1 MKPID
6 PRLLRYAR
14 ATRLFL
20 VAVVGLGAVGAG
32 LVIAQAMLIA
42 EVVVGAF
49 QQGQSVTELRTPL
62 LLLASVAVGRSVVAW
77 LTELAAHRASA
88 AVKSELRGRL
98 LDRAA
103 ALGPGW
109 LSGQRTG
116 SLVTLAT
123 RGVDALDDYF
133 SRYLPQ
139 LGLAVVVPV
148 AVLARIVTEDWVSAG
163 IIIGTL
169 PLIPLFMMLIGWAT
183 QSRMDGQWRLLSR
196 LSGHFLDVVAG
207 LPTLKV
213 FGRAKAQAESI
224 RRITGEYRQATL
236 RTLRIAF
243 LSSFALELLATL
255 SVALVAVTIGMR
267 LVHGDMDLSIGLV
280 ILILAPEAYL
290 PLRQVGAQYHAAAE
304 GLAAAEEIFTVL
316 ETPVLASGT
325 GAVPAGAV
333 AFEGVTVRYPGRS
346 VDAVDDVSFSVEP
359 GETVALVGPSGVGKS
374 TLLNV
379 LLGFVRPT
387 EGRVRIGG
395 ADLADLDLEEWRSR
409 IAWVPQRPHLYAG
422 TIADN
427 VRLARPDAEESAVR
441 RALRDAGALEF
452 VDALP
457 EGADTVLGED
467 GAGLSAG
474 QRQRL
479 ALARAFL
486 ADRPVLLLDEPT
498 AALDGATEAEVVAA
512 VRRLAV
518 GRTVLLVVH
527 RPALL
532 EVADRVVRLEG
543 ASSVGHRGDARPTRE
558 LRPLT
563 SHPRPPATRLAQLER
578 GPEGAGV
585 DGSGH
590 GLRGAAEVG
599 RLGSGPEG
607 AEVGRLGSGPEGLR
621 VGRQGSGPEGVGVG
635 PSEREAVG
643 QDPRGRG
650 VLGRVRG
657 LAGDRRGR
665 LGVAL
670 LLGTLAVGSAVGLMA
685 TSGWLISRAS
695 QQPPVLYLMVAVTAT
710 RAFGIGRAVF
720 RYAERLVSHDA
731 VLRMLADTRVAV
743 YRRLERLAPAG
754 LRTTRRGDLLT
765 RLVADVDALQDYW
778 LRWLLPAGVA
788 VAVSAA
794 SVGFTAWLLPEA
806 GAALAVG
813 LLAAGVGVPLVT
825 ATAARRAERR
835 LAPARAVLATRV
847 TDLLTGT
854 AELAV
859 AGALPARTDAARRAD
874 GTLTRIASRSAAVTA
889 LGDGLTA
896 LVSGLTVTAGALLG
910 AQAVSAGRLGGV
922 AMAVVV
928 LTPLA
933 AFEAVLGLPL
943 AVRYRQRVRRSAE
956 RVYEVLDAPEPVR
969 EPERPRQAPASP
981 FPLVLKQLTA
991 RYEGQRREALA
1002 GFDLTLEQGRRI
1014 AVVGTSGAGKT
1025 TLAQVLLR
1033 FLDPQAGSY
1042 TLAGADACAVAG
1054 DDVRRLVGLCAQDAH
1069 LFDSSVR
1076 ENLLLARKDAGEA
1089 DLRGA
1094 LARARLLDWVEGLP
1108 DGLDTLVGE
1117 HGARLS
1123 GGQRQRLALA
1133 RALLADFPVL
1143 VLDEPAEHLDLA
1155 TADALTAD
1163 LLAATEG
1170 RTTLL
1175 ITHRLAGLDAVD
1187 EVIVLDAGR
1196 VVQRG
1201 PYAELAA
1208 VDGPLRAMARREAEA
1223 ESLVGVG

>member
-1 MKPID
+1 VFHVKPID

-14 ATRLFL
+14 ATRLFM

-49 QQGQSVTELRTPL
+49 QHRMTVSALGTPL
-62 LLLASVAVGRSVVAW
+62 LLLAAVAAGRALVSW

-98 LDRAA
+98 LERAV

-109 LSGQRTG
+109 LGGQRTG
-116 SLVTLAT
+116 SLVALAT

-148 AVLARIVTEDWVSAG
+148 AVLARIVTEDWVSAA
-163 IIIGTL
+163 IIVGTL
-169 PLIPLFMMLIGWAT
+169 PLIPVFMMLIGWAT
-183 QSRMDGQWRLLSR
+183 QSRMDRQWRLLSR

-224 RRITGEYRQATL
+224 RRITGEYRQATM

-243 LSSFALELLATL
+243 ISSFALELLSTL

-267 LVHGDMDLSIGLV
+267 LVHGEMDLYVGLV
-280 ILILAPEAYL
+280 ILVLAPEAYL

-304 GLAAAEEIFTVL
+304 GLAAAEEIFAVL
-316 ETPVLASGT
+316 ETPVPASGT
-325 GAVPAGAV
+325 ADVPEGAI

-346 VDAVDDVSFSVEP
+346 EDAVSRASFTVEP
-359 GETVALVGPSGVGKS
+359 GETVALVGPSGIGKS

-395 ADLADLDLEEWRSR
+395 VDLREADLEQWRSR
-409 IAWVPQRPHLYAG
+409 IAWVPQRPHLFAG
-422 TIADN
+422 TVAEN
-427 VRLARPDAEESAVR
+427 VRLARPGADDDAVR
-441 RALRDAGALEF
+441 RALADAGALEF
-452 VDALP
+452 VEALP
-457 EGADTVLGED
+457 EGTDTLLGED

-498 AALDGATEAEVVAA
+498 AALDGATEAEVVQA
-512 VRRLAV
+512 VRRLAA

-532 EVADRVVRLEG
+532 APADRIVRLDAPTLPTAVE
-543 ASSVGHRGDARPTRE
+543 HRAPEIQTATPAAYESPAVHEPGNATAAAVSGGGGVLARVR
-558 LRPLT
+558 
-563 SHPRPPATRLAQLER
+563 AM
-578 GPEGAGV
+578 
-585 DGSGH
+585 
-590 GLRGAAEVG
+590 
-599 RLGSGPEG
+599 SGP
-607 AEVGRLGSGPEGLR
+607 
-621 VGRQGSGPEGVGVG
+621 
-635 PSEREAVG
+635 
-643 QDPRGRG
+643 
-650 VLGRVRG
+650 
-657 LAGDRRGR
+657 RRGR
-665 LGVAL
+665 LALAL
-670 LLGTLAVGSAVGLMA
+670 LLGSLALGSAVGLMA

-720 RYAERLVSHDA
+720 RYGERLVSHDA

-754 LRTTRRGDLLT
+754 LRRTRRGDLLS
-765 RLVADVDALQDYW
+765 RLVSDVDALQDYW
-778 LRWLLPAGVA
+778 LRWLLPAGTA
-788 VAVSAA
+788 VVVSAA

-806 GAALAVG
+806 GLALAVG
-813 LLAAGVGVPLVT
+813 LVAAGVGVPLLTGAV
-825 ATAARRAERR
+825 ARRADRR
-835 LAPARAVLATRV
+835 LAPARGQLATRV

-854 AELAV
+854 AELTV
-859 AGALPARTDAARRAD
+859 AGALDARSAEARRAD
-874 GTLTRIASRSAAVTA
+874 GVLTRIASRAATATA

-896 LVSGLTVTAGALLG
+896 LLSGLTVAATALAGV
-910 AQAVSAGRLGGV
+910 QAVADGRLDGV
-922 AMAVVV
+922 STAVVV

-943 AVRYRQRVRRSAE
+943 AVQYRQRVRRSAQ

-981 FPLVLKQLTA
+981 FPVALKGVTA
-991 RYEGQRREALA
+991 RYEGQRRPALD
-1002 GFDLTLEQGRRI
+1002 GLDLTLGRGQRI
-1014 AVVGTSGAGKT
+1014 AVVGPSGSGKT
-1025 TLAQVLLR
+1025 TLAQTLLR
-1033 FLDPQAGSY
+1033 FLDAEAGSY
-1042 TLAGADACAVAG
+1042 TLAGVDARALAG

-1076 ENLLLARKDAGEA
+1076 ENLLLARKDATE
-1089 DLRGA
+1089 DQLRDV
-1094 LARARLLDWVEGLP
+1094 LRRARLLEWADRLP

-1143 VLDEPAEHLDLA
+1143 VLDEPAEHLDLP

-1163 LLAATEG
+1163 LLAATQG

-1175 ITHRLAGLDAVD
+1175 ITHRLAGLEAVD
-1187 EVIVLDAGR
+1187 EVVVLDEGR

-1201 PYAELAA
+1201 AYAELVA
-1208 VDGPLRAMARREAEA
+1208 VPGPLRAMVEREEQG
-1223 ESLVGVG
+1223 ESLVATG

>member
-6 PRLLRYAR
+6 PRLLKYAR
-14 ATRLFL
+14 AIRLFL

-49 QQGQSVTELRTPL
+49 QHGQSVAELRTPL
-62 LLLASVAVGRSVVAW
+62 LLLVAVAVGRSVVAW

-109 LSGQRTG
+109 LAGQRTG

-148 AVLARIVTEDWVSAG
+148 AVLARIVTEDWVSAA
-163 IIIGTL
+163 IIVGTL

-183 QSRMDGQWRLLSR
+183 QSRMDRQWRLLSR

-267 LVHGDMDLSIGLV
+267 LVHGDMDLYIGLM
-280 ILILAPEAYL
+280 ILVLAPEAYL

-304 GLAAAEEIFTVL
+304 GLAAAEEIFAVL
-316 ETPVLASGT
+316 QTPVPASGS

-333 AFEGVTVRYPGRS
+333 AFDGVTVRYPGRS
-346 VDAVDDVSFSVEP
+346 TAAVTEASFTIEP

-374 TLLNV
+374 TLVNV
-379 LLGFVRPT
+379 LLGFVAPT

-395 ADLADLDLEEWRSR
+395 ADLAGLDAEEWRSR
-409 IAWVPQRPHLYAG
+409 IAWVPQQPHLYAG
-422 TIADN
+422 TIAEN
-427 VRLARPDAEESAVR
+427 VRLARPDADDVAVR

-457 EGADTVLGED
+457 EGAETVLGED

-486 ADRPVLLLDEPT
+486 ADRPVLVLDEPT
-498 AALDGATEAEVVAA
+498 AGLDGATEAEVVAA
-512 VRRLAV
+512 VGRLAA

-532 EVADRVVRLEG
+532 EGADRVVRLESAESLADRG
-543 ASSVGHRGDARPTRE
+543 YGGPASG
-558 LRPLT
+558 LRPLD
-563 SHPRPPATRLAQLER
+563 PRPRPLATRPGGMDDVSADQDLAERDLAEAGFDGLES
-578 GPEGAGV
+578 GPVARRQGG
-585 DGSGH
+585 GSG
-590 GLRGAAEVG
+590 RRFG
-599 RLGSGPEG
+599 RS
-607 AEVGRLGSGPEGLR
+607 AR
-621 VGRQGSGPEGVGVG
+621 
-635 PSEREAVG
+635 
-643 QDPRGRG
+643 

-657 LAGDRRGR
+657 LAGPRRGR
-665 LGVAL
+665 LLLAM
-670 LLGTLAVGSAVGLMA
+670 LLGGLALGSAVGLMA
-685 TSGWLISRAS
+685 TSGWLISRAA

-754 LRTTRRGDLLT
+754 LRSARRGDLLT
-765 RLVADVDALQDYW
+765 RLVADVDELQDYW
-778 LRWLLPAGVA
+778 LRWLLPASVA
-788 VAVSAA
+788 VAVSVA

-806 GAALAVG
+806 GAALAAG
-813 LLAAGVGVPLVT
+813 LVSAGVGVPLVT
-825 ATAARRAERR
+825 ATVARRTERR
-835 LAPARAVLATRV
+835 LAPARGALATRV

-854 AELAV
+854 AELTV

-874 GTLTRIASRSAAVTA
+874 GTLTRIASRAAAVTA

-896 LVSGLTVTAGALLG
+896 LISGLTVTATALLG
-910 AQAVSAGRLGGV
+910 AQAVAAGRLGGV

-933 AFEAVLGLPL
+933 AFEAVLGMPL
-943 AVRYRQRVRRSAE
+943 AVRHRQRVRRSAE
-956 RVYEVLDAPEPVR
+956 RVYEVVDAPEPVR

-981 FPLVLKQLTA
+981 FPVMVKGLAA
-991 RYEGQRREALA
+991 RYEGQQREALA
-1002 GFDLTLEQGRRI
+1002 GFELTLREGRRI
-1014 AVVGTSGAGKT
+1014 AVVGASGSGKT

-1033 FLDPQAGSY
+1033 FLDPQEGAY
-1042 TLAGADACAVAG
+1042 TLAGVDAYALAG

-1076 ENLLLARKDAGEA
+1076 ENLLLARKDATEA
-1089 DLRGA
+1089 DLRRA
-1094 LARARLLDWVEGLP
+1094 LERARLLDWVDGLP

-1143 VLDEPAEHLDLA
+1143 VLDEPAEHLDLP

-1175 ITHRLAGLDAVD
+1175 ITHRLAGLEAVD

-1196 VVQRG
+1196 AVQRG
-1201 PYAELAA
+1201 TYAELLA
-1208 VDGPLRAMARREAEA
+1208 VDGPLRALALREAEA
-1223 ESLVGVG
+1223 ESLVGAA

>member
-14 ATRLFL
+14 ATRFFL
-20 VAVVGLGAVGAG
+20 VAVVVLGVAGAG
-32 LVIAQAMLIA
+32 LVVAQAMLIA
-42 EVVVGAF
+42 EIVVGAF
-49 QQGQSVTELRTPL
+49 QKGLALGDLGAPL
-62 LLLASVAVGRSVVAW
+62 VLLAVVAVGRALVAW

-98 LDRAA
+98 LERAG

-109 LSGQRTG
+109 LGGQRTG
-116 SLVTLAT
+116 SLVSLAT

-148 AVLARIVTEDWVSAG
+148 AVLARIVTEDWVSAA
-163 IIIGTL
+163 IIVVTL
-169 PLIPLFMMLIGWAT
+169 PLIPVFMILIGMAT
-183 QSRMDGQWRLLSR
+183 QNRMDRQWRLLSR

-224 RRITGEYRQATL
+224 RQITGEYRQATM

-267 LVHGDMDLSIGLV
+267 LVHGDMDLYVGLV

-304 GLAAAEEIFTVL
+304 GLAAAEEIFEVL
-316 ETPVLASGT
+316 EAPVRAAGT
-325 GAVPAGAV
+325 KAVPDGALSV
-333 AFEGVTVRYPGRS
+333 QDVTVRYPGRS
-346 VDAVDDVSFSVEP
+346 SDAVSGVSFVVEP

-374 TLLNV
+374 TLLDV
-379 LLGFVRPT
+379 ILGFVEPA
-387 EGRVRIGG
+387 EGRVRVGG
-395 ADLADLDLEEWRSR
+395 VDLAELAPERWRER

-422 TIADN
+422 SIAEN
-427 VRLARPDAEESAVR
+427 VRLARPDADDASV
-441 RALRDAGALEF
+441 RDALEAAGAREF
-452 VDALP
+452 VSALP
-457 EGADTVLGED
+457 SGAETVLGED

-486 ADRPVLLLDEPT
+486 ADRPVVLLDEPT
-498 AALDGATEAEVVAA
+498 AALDGETEAGVVEA

-532 EVADRVVRLEG
+532 GVADRVVRLAASAEG
-543 ASSVGHRGDARPTRE
+543 ARQAEPNASAPSRAAAVEPLGALEVPGSRTPGDA
-558 LRPLT
+558 LLG
-563 SHPRPPATRLAQLER
+563 HPEVPGDAAV
-578 GPEGAGV
+578 GAGK
-585 DGSGH
+585 GSGV
-590 GLRGAAEVG
+590 LARVRGAAQARKG
-599 RLGSGPEG
+599 K
-607 AEVGRLGSGPEGLR
+607 
-621 VGRQGSGPEGVGVG
+621 
-635 PSEREAVG
+635 
-643 QDPRGRG
+643 
-650 VLGRVRG
+650 
-657 LAGDRRGR
+657 LA
-665 LGVAL
+665 LAL
-670 LLGTLAVGSAVGLMA
+670 LLGALAIGSSVGLMA

-695 QQPPVLYLMVAVTAT
+695 EQPPVMYLMIAVTAT
-710 RAFGIGRAVF
+710 RAFGMGRAVF

-754 LRTTRRGDLLT
+754 LRKTRRGDLLS
-765 RLVADVDALQDYW
+765 RLVADVDAFQDYW
-778 LRWLLPAGVA
+778 LRWLLPA
-788 VAVSAA
+788 SAA
-794 SVGFTAWLLPEA
+794 AAVGAGSVGFTAWLLPEA
-806 GAALAVG
+806 GAVLAAG
-813 LLAAGVGVPLVT
+813 LLLAGVGVPLLSGAV
-825 ATAARRAERR
+825 ARRAERK
-835 LAPARAVLATRV
+835 LAPARGLLATRV
-847 TDLLTGT
+847 ADLLTGT
-854 AELAV
+854 AELTV
-859 AGALPARTDAARRAD
+859 AGALNRRTAKAKEADAE
-874 GTLTRIASRSAAVTA
+874 LTRIASRTATATA
-889 LGDGLTA
+889 LGDGFGA
-896 LVSGLTVTAGALLG
+896 LLSGLTVAAAALVG
-910 AQAVSAGRLGGV
+910 VQALHDGRLSGV
-922 AMAVVV
+922 ALAVVV

-943 AVRYRQRVRRSAE
+943 AVQYRQRVRKSAE
-956 RVYEVLDAPEPVR
+956 RVYEVLDAPEPVP
-969 EPERPRQAPASP
+969 EPAVPAQRPQTP
-981 FPLVLKQLTA
+981 FPLRLQGLHA
-991 RYEGQRREALA
+991 RYEGQDRDALA
-1002 GFDLTLEQGRRI
+1002 GVGLTLERGRRI
-1014 AVVGTSGAGKT
+1014 AVVGASGSGKT

-1033 FLDPQAGSY
+1033 FLGASEGTYSLGGTDAA
-1042 TLAGADACAVAG
+1042 TLDG
-1054 DDVRRLVGLCAQDAH
+1054 DTVRGLVGLCAQDAH
-1069 LFDSSVR
+1069 IFDSSVR
-1076 ENLLLARKDAGEA
+1076 ENLLIARKGAGDDE
-1089 DLRGA
+1089 LRGA
-1094 LARARLLDWVEGLP
+1094 LERARLGEWTDSLP
-1108 DGLDTLVGE
+1108 GGLDTLVGE

-1123 GGQRQRLALA
+1123 GGQRQRIALA

-1143 VLDEPAEHLDLA
+1143 VLDEPAEHLDLP
-1155 TADALTAD
+1155 TADALTDD

-1201 PYAELAA
+1201 AYADLVV
-1208 VDGPLRAMARREAEA
+1208 VDGPLRRMWERERAA
-1223 ESLVGVG
+1223 DLLVAAAG

>member
-20 VAVVGLGAVGAG
+20 LAVVVLGAVGAA

-49 QQGQSVTELRTPL
+49 QHGFSATELRSPL
-62 LLLASVAVGRSVVAW
+62 VLLVAVAIGRGVVAW

-98 LDRAA
+98 LERAA
-103 ALGPGW
+103 LLGPGW

-116 SLVTLAT
+116 SLVALAT

-148 AVLARIVTEDWVSAG
+148 AVLARIVTEDWVSAA
-163 IIIGTL
+163 IIVGTL
-169 PLIPLFMMLIGWAT
+169 PLIPLFMVLIGWAT
-183 QSRMDGQWRLLSR
+183 RAQMDRQWRMLSR

-224 RRITGEYRQATL
+224 RKITGEYRQATM

-243 LSSFALELLATL
+243 LSSFALELLATI

-267 LVHGDMDLSIGLV
+267 LVHGEMDLYVGVV
-280 ILILAPEAYL
+280 ILVLAPEAYL

-304 GLAAAEEIFTVL
+304 GLAAAEEIFAVL
-316 ETPVLASGT
+316 ETPAP
-325 GAVPAGAV
+325 AVGSLHAPAGEI
-333 AFEGVTVRYPGRS
+333 AFEGVTVRFPGRS
-346 VDAVDDVSFSVEP
+346 TNAVSDVSFTVAP

-379 LLGFVRPT
+379 LLGFVEPT
-387 EGRVRIGG
+387 AGRVRAGG
-395 ADLADLDLEEWRSR
+395 VDLSAADLTEWRSR

-422 TIADN
+422 SIAEN
-427 VRLARPDAEESAVR
+427 VRLARPDADDVAVR
-441 RALRDAGALEF
+441 GALVDAGAAGF

-457 EGADTVLGED
+457 DGVDTLLGED

-486 ADRPVLLLDEPT
+486 ADRPLLLLDEPT
-498 AALDGATEAEVVAA
+498 ASLDGATEAEVVET

-532 EVADRVVRLEG
+532 GVADRVIRLEA
-543 ASSVGHRGDARPTRE
+543 ASPEDARLAE
-558 LRPLT
+558 LVTDSATDLT
-563 SHPRPPATRLAQLER
+563 LL
-578 GPEGAGV
+578 GAGV
-585 DGSGH
+585 QATRGIEPTAPAMAEGDGTTPVPGRH
-590 GLRGAAEVG
+590 G
-599 RLGSGPEG
+599 
-607 AEVGRLGSGPEGLR
+607 
-621 VGRQGSGPEGVGVG
+621 
-635 PSEREAVG
+635 
-643 QDPRGRG
+643 G
-650 VLGRVRG
+650 VLARVR
-657 LAGDRRGR
+657 AMAAPRRGP
-665 LGVAL
+665 LALAL
-670 LLGTLAVGSAVGLMA
+670 LLGSLALGSAVGLMA

-695 QQPPVLYLMVAVTAT
+695 EHPPVLYLMVAVTAT

-754 LRTTRRGDLLT
+754 LRTTRRGDLLS

-778 LRWLLPAGVA
+778 LRWLLPAGAA
-788 VAVSAA
+788 VMVSAV

-806 GAALAVG
+806 AAALAVG
-813 LLAAGVGVPLVT
+813 LLAAGAGVPLVT
-825 ATAARRAERR
+825 GAVARRAERR
-835 LAPARAVLATRV
+835 LAPARGALATQV
-847 TDLLTGT
+847 ADLLTGT
-854 AELAV
+854 AELTV
-859 AGALPARTDAARRAD
+859 AGALPARTAETRRAD
-874 GTLTRIASRSAAVTA
+874 GALTRISSRAATATA

-896 LVSGLTVTAGALLG
+896 LVCGLTVAATALVG
-910 AQAVSAGRLGGV
+910 AQAVAAGRLDGV
-922 AMAVVV
+922 LMAVVV

-933 AFEAVLGLPL
+933 AFEAVMGLPL
-943 AVRYRQRVRRSAE
+943 AVQYRQRVHKSAE
-956 RVYEVLDAPEPVR
+956 RVYEVLDAPDPVR

-981 FPLVLKQLTA
+981 FPLRLEGMRA
-991 RYEGQRREALA
+991 RHAGQHRDALA
-1002 GFDLTLEQGRRI
+1002 GLDLTLDEGRRV

-1033 FLDPQAGSY
+1033 FLDAEAGTY
-1042 TLAGADACAVAG
+1042 TLGGVDAYGMDG
-1054 DDVRRLVGLCAQDAH
+1054 DSVRRLVGLCAQDAH
-1069 LFDSSVR
+1069 LFDSTVR
-1076 ENLLLARKDAGEA
+1076 ENLLLARKDATEA
-1089 DLRGA
+1089 GLRDA
-1094 LARARLLDWVEGLP
+1094 LGRARLIDWVDGLP
-1108 DGLDTLVGE
+1108 DGLDTLIGE

-1187 EVIVLDAGR
+1187 EVIVLADGA

-1201 PYAELAA
+1201 AFADLSA
-1208 VDGPLRAMARREAEA
+1208 VEGPLREMVERETAGDL
-1223 ESLVGVG
+1223 LVGAVAG

>member
-1 MKPID
+1 MFHVKPID

-20 VAVVGLGAVGAG
+20 LAVVVLGAVGAA

-49 QQGQSVTELRTPL
+49 QHGFSATELRSPL
-62 LLLASVAVGRSVVAW
+62 VLLVAVAIGRGVVAW

-98 LDRAA
+98 LERAA
-103 ALGPGW
+103 LLGPGW

-116 SLVTLAT
+116 SLVALAT

-148 AVLARIVTEDWVSAG
+148 AVLARIVTEDWVSAA
-163 IIIGTL
+163 IIVGTL
-169 PLIPLFMMLIGWAT
+169 PLIPLFMVLIGWAT
-183 QSRMDGQWRLLSR
+183 RAQMDRQWRMLSR

-224 RRITGEYRQATL
+224 RKITGEYRQATM

-243 LSSFALELLATL
+243 LSSFALELLATI

-267 LVHGDMDLSIGLV
+267 LVHGEMDLYVGVV
-280 ILILAPEAYL
+280 ILVLAPEAYL

-304 GLAAAEEIFTVL
+304 GLAAAEEIFAVL
-316 ETPVLASGT
+316 ETPAP
-325 GAVPAGAV
+325 AVGSLHAPAGEI
-333 AFEGVTVRYPGRS
+333 AFEGVTVRFPGRS
-346 VDAVDDVSFSVEP
+346 TNAVSDVSFTVAP

-379 LLGFVRPT
+379 LLGFVEPT
-387 EGRVRIGG
+387 AGRVRAGG
-395 ADLADLDLEEWRSR
+395 VDLSAADLTEWRSR

-422 TIADN
+422 SIAEN
-427 VRLARPDAEESAVR
+427 VRLARPDADDVAVR
-441 RALRDAGALEF
+441 GALVDAGAAGF

-457 EGADTVLGED
+457 DGVDTLLGED

-486 ADRPVLLLDEPT
+486 ADRPLLLLDEPT
-498 AALDGATEAEVVAA
+498 ASLDGATEAEVVET

-532 EVADRVVRLEG
+532 GVADRVIRLEA
-543 ASSVGHRGDARPTRE
+543 ASPEDARLAE
-558 LRPLT
+558 LVT
-563 SHPRPPATRLAQLER
+563 DSATDLALL
-578 GPEGAGV
+578 GAGV
-585 DGSGH
+585 QATRGIEPTAPAMAEGDGTTPVPGRH
-590 GLRGAAEVG
+590 G
-599 RLGSGPEG
+599 
-607 AEVGRLGSGPEGLR
+607 
-621 VGRQGSGPEGVGVG
+621 
-635 PSEREAVG
+635 
-643 QDPRGRG
+643 G
-650 VLGRVRG
+650 VLARVR
-657 LAGDRRGR
+657 AMAAPRRGP
-665 LGVAL
+665 LALAL
-670 LLGTLAVGSAVGLMA
+670 LLGSLALGSAVGLMA

-695 QQPPVLYLMVAVTAT
+695 EHPPVLYLMVAVTAT

-754 LRTTRRGDLLT
+754 LRTTRRGDLLS

-778 LRWLLPAGVA
+778 LRWLLPAGAA
-788 VAVSAA
+788 VMVSAV

-806 GAALAVG
+806 AAALAVG
-813 LLAAGVGVPLVT
+813 LLAAGAGVPLVT
-825 ATAARRAERR
+825 GAVARRAERR
-835 LAPARAVLATRV
+835 LAPARGALATQV
-847 TDLLTGT
+847 ADLLTGT
-854 AELAV
+854 AELTV
-859 AGALPARTDAARRAD
+859 AGALPARTAETRRAD
-874 GTLTRIASRSAAVTA
+874 GALTRISSRAATATA

-896 LVSGLTVTAGALLG
+896 LVCGLTVAATALVG
-910 AQAVSAGRLGGV
+910 AQAVAAGRLDGV
-922 AMAVVV
+922 LMAVVV

-933 AFEAVLGLPL
+933 AFEAVMGLPL
-943 AVRYRQRVRRSAE
+943 AVQYRQRVHKSAE
-956 RVYEVLDAPEPVR
+956 RVYEVLDAPDPVR

-981 FPLVLKQLTA
+981 FPLRLEGMRA
-991 RYEGQRREALA
+991 RHAGQHRDALA
-1002 GFDLTLEQGRRI
+1002 GLDLTLDEGRRV

-1033 FLDPQAGSY
+1033 FLDAEAGTY
-1042 TLAGADACAVAG
+1042 TLGGVDAYGMDG
-1054 DDVRRLVGLCAQDAH
+1054 DSVRRLVGLCAQDAH
-1069 LFDSSVR
+1069 LFDSTVR
-1076 ENLLLARKDAGEA
+1076 ENLLLARKDATEA
-1089 DLRGA
+1089 GLRDA
-1094 LARARLLDWVEGLP
+1094 LGRARLIDWVDGLP
-1108 DGLDTLVGE
+1108 DGLDTLIGE

-1187 EVIVLDAGR
+1187 EVIVLADGA

-1201 PYAELAA
+1201 AFADLSA
-1208 VDGPLRAMARREAEA
+1208 VEGPLREMVERETAGDL
-1223 ESLVGVG
+1223 LVGAVAG